1 MPADKSIRQ
10 DSISVQS
17 DGATLVG
24 LYEQFRRPIYS
35 YAYRLLSSQED
46 ADDVT
51 QEVFVRAFVSWD
63 ALYEHQHLSAWLYR
77 IATNLCV
84 DLLRRRKRVSWK
96 LLGTHLHR
104 EQSSA
109 NVMNDDLSAF
119 LSDSGG
125 IPEVAER
132 ELIHMVLERLPVDFA
147 VVLVLSAAQGVPYQE
162 IAEIIGVSPQ
172 AAATRISRAKKKFV
186 EQYQR
191 LSKDGLDKRGKQYE
205 QD

>member
-1 MPADKSIRQ
+1 MPGDKAIRQ

-17 DGATLVG
+17 DEATLVG
-24 LYEQFRRPIYS
+24 LDEQFRSPIYS

-96 LLGTHLHR
+96 LLGTRLHR

-109 NVMNDDLSAF
+109 NVVNDDLSAF

-125 IPEVAER
+125 SPSAGAEAVLLKSL
-132 ELIHMVLERLPVDFA
+132 EL
-147 VVLVLSAAQGVPYQE
+147 
-162 IAEIIGVSPQ
+162 
-172 AAATRISRAKKKFV
+172 
-186 EQYQR
+186 
-191 LSKDGLDKRGKQYE
+191 
-205 QD
+205 